1 VHGFASLPIIAMQQR
16 SSRTTSTS
24 FVRQG
29 LADEDNNNNNNNN
42 NNNKHRIRPSTNSNN
57 FECIE
62 DVPLNQIF
70 QKAVVLQR
78 MGDRTGCLAEY
89 ERFITMAQSHDV
101 HPSLYAEVYANIG
114 AIYAMQASASS
125 STDVNKITR
134 KELREKAKY
143 SFQEAVKYRPSLC
156 SAYVNLSLLLLSEG
170 KELGNTPSEQI
181 QVKELLREA
190 RQCCERALGLDNDVD
205 ERSRSLAYKLIGD
218 IDKLMKQQR

>member
-1 VHGFASLPIIAMQQR
+1 M
-16 SSRTTSTS
+16 
-24 FVRQG
+24 
-29 LADEDNNNNNNNN
+29 DEDNNNNNNNN
-42 NNNKHRIRPSTNSNN
+42 NNEHRILPSTNSN
-57 FECIE
+57 FELIE

-78 MGDRTGCLAEY
+78 MGDRSGCLAEY
-89 ERFITMAQSHDV
+89 ERFITVAQSHDV

-125 STDVNKITR
+125 STDVVNNITR

-156 SAYVNLSLLLLSEG
+156 STYVNLSLLLLSEG
-170 KELGNTPSEQI
+170 KELGNTQSEQI

-190 RQCCERALGLDNDVD
+190 RQCCERALGLDNDD

-218 IDKLMKQQR
+218 IDKMMKQQS

>member
-1 VHGFASLPIIAMQQR
+1 MQQR
-16 SSRTTSTS
+16 SSRTSTS

-29 LADEDNNNNNNNN
+29 LADEDNNNNE
-42 NNNKHRIRPSTNSNN
+42 HRIHPSTNANL
-57 FECIE
+57 ELIE
-62 DVPLNQIF
+62 DLPLNQIF

-89 ERFITMAQSHDV
+89 ERFITVAQSHDV

-125 STDVNKITR
+125 TDINTR

-156 SAYVNLSLLLLSEG
+156 STYVNLSLLLLSEG

-218 IDKLMKQQR
+218 IDKMMKQQR

>member
-1 VHGFASLPIIAMQQR
+1 VHGFASLSIIAMQQR
-16 SSRTTSTS
+16 SSRTSTS

-29 LADEDNNNNNNNN
+29 LADEDNNNNNEN
-42 NNNKHRIRPSTNSNN
+42 RIRPSTNSN
-57 FECIE
+57 FELIE

-89 ERFITMAQSHDV
+89 ERFITVAQSHDV

-114 AIYAMQASASS
+114 ALYAMQASAAS
-125 STDVNKITR
+125 STDVVNNTR

-143 SFQEAVKYRPSLC
+143 SFQEAIKYRPSLC
-156 SAYVNLSLLLLSEG
+156 STYVNLSLLLLSEG
-170 KELGNTPSEQI
+170 KELGNTQSEQI

-190 RQCCERALGLDNDVD
+190 RQCCERALGLDNDD

-218 IDKLMKQQR
+218 IDKMMKQQS

>member
-1 VHGFASLPIIAMQQR
+1 
-16 SSRTTSTS
+16 
-24 FVRQG
+24 VRQG
-29 LADEDNNNNNNNN
+29 LASDDDYANMDEDNDGNNNE
-42 NNNKHRIRPSTNSNN
+42 HRIRPSTNSN
-57 FECIE
+57 FELIE

-125 STDVNKITR
+125 SSTDVVNTR
-134 KELREKAKY
+134 KKELREKAKY
-143 SFQEAVKYRPSLC
+143 SFQESIKYRPSLC
-156 SAYVNLSLLLLSEG
+156 STYVNLSLLLLSEG